1 MIKKFLG
8 FAAGAGMLLATV
20 TPAFAVTIQCGNQT
34 TGPNSNNEC
43 FRNNLK
49 SKVLGLTNTG
59 NIVNNV
65 TKYARS
71 GNNSANTNTSG
82 GSVTTLES
90 SADLDSLSSLNVG
103 DVTVVQSDEAADE
116 TGLNDIT
123 GPSSTNKVNLTANRT
138 VVLGVGNNGNV
149 TNNVT
154 ATAVSGDNSANSN
167 TVGGTVSTG
176 ASRINVI
183 LTNLLNSVTISVTQ

>member
-1 MIKKFLG
+1 MIKKILG

-20 TPAFAVTIQCGNQT
+20 TPAFAVTIQCGNQI
-34 TGPNSNNEC
+34 TGPSSINDC
-43 FRNNLK
+43 YRNNLK
-49 SKVLGLTNTG
+49 SKTLGLTNIG

-71 GNNSANTNTSG
+71 GNNTANTNTNG

-90 SADLDSLSSLNVG
+90 TADLDSLSSLNVG

-116 TGLNDIT
+116 TGLNETT
-123 GPSSTNKVNLTANRT
+123 GPSSSNTVNLTANRT
-138 VVLGVGNNGNV
+138 VALTIGNNGNV

-154 ATAVSGDNSANSN
+154 GTAVSGDNTANSN

-176 ASRINVI
+176 ASRIGI
-183 LTNLLNSVTISVTQ
+183 LLTNILNSITISVTQ